1 MNCSLSPLRRFLI
14 ATKADDRTIIWFV
27 NESGKRGKSKF
38 VKWMVSN
45 LNACLLANDR
55 NIGEDWVGVSVKC
68 VCGRG
73 GRGEFKSVIR
83 VVESPGVL
91 LGPPLLRKCDL

>member
-1 MNCSLSPLRRFLI
+1 M
-14 ATKADDRTIIWFV
+14 

-55 NIGEDWVGVSVKC
+55 NMGKDWVGVSV
-68 VCGRG
+68 VCG
-73 GRGEFKSVIR
+73 GEGEWGELKSVIR

-91 LGPPLLRKCDL
+91 LGPPPRTCDF